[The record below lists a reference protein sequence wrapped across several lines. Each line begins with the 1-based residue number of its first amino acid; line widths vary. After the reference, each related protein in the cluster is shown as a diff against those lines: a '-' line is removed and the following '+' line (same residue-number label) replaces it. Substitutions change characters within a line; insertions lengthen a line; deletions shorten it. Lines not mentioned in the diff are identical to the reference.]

1 MAAGAASPN
10 KPRELII
17 IVFKVPA
24 GCQEN
29 QAAVN
34 HMAQGIKREG
44 EKKRERH
51 RSVLPQ
57 AKVLTEAISFQ
68 SVININSCTP

>member
-1 MAAGAASPN
+1 
-10 KPRELII
+10 
-17 IVFKVPA
+17 
-24 GCQEN
+24 
-29 QAAVN
+29 
-34 HMAQGIKREG
+34 MAQGIKREG